1 MPQSSFVLSSDH
13 LQNTSLLFPHP
24 YTCSLFPSRA
34 FTSVVITQAAV
45 GLCSEERWQLAQKDR
60 SLLKPVIQKAMLT
73 TILPSLRYKTKPI
86 GVVYPGK
93 HVKPIFFFQLN
104 LHGVIHKQRTS
115 SIEDT
120 QLVIGNSIPIQV
132 HSK

>member
-1 MPQSSFVLSSDH
+1 MPQSSFVLSSDLFRTPH
-13 LQNTSLLFPHP
+13 CCSLIPD
-24 YTCSLFPSRA
+24 TCSLFPSRA

-86 GVVYPGK
+86 GVMYPGK
-93 HVKPIFFFQLN
+93 HVKPIFSFQLN
-104 LHGVIHKQRTS
+104 LHGVIHRQRTS